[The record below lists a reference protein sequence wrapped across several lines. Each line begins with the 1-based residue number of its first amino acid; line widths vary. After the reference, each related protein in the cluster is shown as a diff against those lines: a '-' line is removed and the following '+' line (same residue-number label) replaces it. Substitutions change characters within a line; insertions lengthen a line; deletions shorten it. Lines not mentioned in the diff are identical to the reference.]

1 MAKKC
6 ADCNLIFEKGTFC
19 PKCGLPLVDYYADTA
34 PVSPDTD
41 RTYQY
46 NYQEPVYSEHTY
58 TAPVQYAPPQ
68 VPGAE
73 NADSAPAPKS
83 EKKSILIIVLII
95 AGVLLIAGAAVFAV
109 KTFVIGNESGSQSQ
123 KKDKERG
130 SASDSRDEDEDD
142 AGGFYEQG
150 EDGQDN
156 DLTPY
161 TKGEIIDGSYINE
174 WANIKY
180 RITDDL
186 PEGPKSLYSS
196 YENQNTDCGFLASDG
211 ERQLA
216 IVFEKL
222 GSASA
227 DLTAGDY
234 LDLLEKR
241 IVSEYGGLGIDVSNQ
256 HRIKMKIAGENYDA
270 TVLNIKFSVNKN
282 TVCQYICVRKIDNY
296 MSCVIATDTEENRIV
311 TVLDSIKS
319 AK

>member
-46 NYQEPVYSEHTY
+46 NYQEPVYSERTY

-83 EKKSILIIVLII
+83 EKKSVLIIALII

-109 KTFVIGNESGSQSQ
+109 KTFILDNESGSSNQ
-123 KKDKERG
+123 KKDKGRNN
-130 SASDSRDEDEDD
+130 ASVIRDVDEDD
-142 AGGFYEQG
+142 DEEDA
-150 EDGQDN
+150 EDGD
-156 DLTPY
+156 DVDSTPY
-161 TKGEIIDGSYINE
+161 TKGEIVDGVYINE

-180 RITDDL
+180 KITDDL
-186 PEGPKSLYSS
+186 PEGSKALYNT
-196 YENQNTDCGFLASDG
+196 YENENSDCGFLASDG

-222 GSASA
+222 GSANA
-227 DLTAGDY
+227 ALMANDY
-234 LDLLEKR
+234 LDLVEEQLAAGYKEFG
-241 IVSEYGGLGIDVSNQ
+241 IEVSSKGRTTVQ
-256 HRIKMKIAGENYDA
+256 IAGEIYEA
-270 TVLNIKFSVNKN
+270 TALDINTRSVY
-282 TVCQYICVRKIDNY
+282 QYICVRKIDNY
-296 MSCVIATDTEENRIV
+296 MSCIIVTDSDKEHIV
-311 TVLDSIKS
+311 TVLNSIKR

>member
-83 EKKSILIIVLII
+83 EKKSVLIIVLII
-95 AGVLLIAGAAVFAV
+95 AGVLLMAGAAGFAV
-109 KTFVIGNESGSQSQ
+109 KILDNESGSSNQ
-123 KKDKERG
+123 KKDKGRNN
-130 SASDSRDEDEDD
+130 ASVIRDVDEDD
-142 AGGFYEQG
+142 DEEDA
-150 EDGQDN
+150 EDGD
-156 DLTPY
+156 DVDSTPY
-161 TKGEIIDGSYINE
+161 TKGEIVDGSYINE

-211 ERQLA
+211 TRQLVFA
-216 IVFEKL
+216 FEKL

>member
-1 MAKKC
+1 MSKKC
-6 ADCNLIFEKGTFC
+6 NGCNMIFENGNYC
-19 PKCGLPLVDYYADTA
+19 PKCGLTLVDYTDVTA
-34 PVSPDTD
+34 SKRKTGTLTVW
-41 RTYQY
+41 
-46 NYQEPVYSEHTY
+46 
-58 TAPVQYAPPQ
+58 
-68 VPGAE
+68 
-73 NADSAPAPKS
+73 
-83 EKKSILIIVLII
+83 VLI
-95 AGVLLIAGAAVFAV
+95 AVAALLITGAAVFAV

-211 ERQLA
+211 TRQLVFA
-216 IVFEKL
+216 FEKL